1 MGELLTVISNLT
13 QANGKI
19 VNINDF
25 LRDFISMA
33 KTGIKSKNT

>member
-1 MGELLTVISNLT
+1 MEELLIAISNLT

-19 VNINDF
+19 VNISAF
-25 LRDFISMA
+25 LKDFISMA